1 VKLEE
6 INGDNSWRGEG
17 WETVVGITKDI
28 GRWKN
33 IVLRNKKIMT
43 YIVDMDRV
51 DESEKLI
58 FRE

>member
-1 VKLEE
+1 MV
-6 INGDNSWRGEG
+6 IIHGGGEG
-17 WETVVGITKDI
+17 WATVVGITKDI
-28 GRWKN
+28 CRWNN
-33 IVLRNKKIMT
+33 ILLRNKKFTT